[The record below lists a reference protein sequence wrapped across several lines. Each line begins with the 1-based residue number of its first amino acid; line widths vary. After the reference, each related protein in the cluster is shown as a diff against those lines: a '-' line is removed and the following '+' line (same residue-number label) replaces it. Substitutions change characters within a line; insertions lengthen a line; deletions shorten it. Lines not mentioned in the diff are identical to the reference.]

1 MSFLESLL
9 RRSYEKIE
17 DKKGGWCATPSSPK
31 LQKRKG
37 AGTVKQATPYDFLLG
52 PVSANEETDEPESGG
67 SQIRP

>member
-37 AGTVKQATPYDFLLG
+37 GRTVKQGNPYDFLLG
-52 PVSANEETDEPESGG
+52 PVSANDETDEPESGG
-67 SQIRP
+67 SQITP